1 MGLSS
6 AGWRTRSLSDEPM
19 ILAGVKTRL
28 RPMETTDLEM
38 VHRWLNNP
46 EVMPFW
52 QGRDIP
58 RSQEWVREH
67 YTPMIEGTG
76 STRCFLIEANDGA
89 ADDHPIG
96 FMLGTRRPGA
106 DGVAVVAA
114 LATRTREPP
123 YWSHGYGT
131 DAVRTF
137 LGHLFGDWKVQRV
150 FLVTFAFNDRA
161 IRCYEKAGLKREG
174 VLRESEYV
182 EGRWCDGLMM
192 SILEQEFQDTQ
203 AG

>member
-58 RSQEWVREH
+58 RSQEWGREH
-67 YTPMIEGTG
+67 YTPMIEGPG
-76 STRCFLIEANDGA
+76 S
-89 ADDHPIG
+89 
-96 FMLGTRRPGA
+96 
-106 DGVAVVAA
+106 
-114 LATRTREPP
+114 
-123 YWSHGYGT
+123 Y
-131 DAVRTF
+131 
-137 LGHLFGDWKVQRV
+137 Q
-150 FLVTFAFNDRA
+150 
-161 IRCYEKAGLKREG
+161 
-174 VLRESEYV
+174 VLHH
-182 EGRWCDGLMM
+182 
-192 SILEQEFQDTQ
+192 
-203 AG
+203 